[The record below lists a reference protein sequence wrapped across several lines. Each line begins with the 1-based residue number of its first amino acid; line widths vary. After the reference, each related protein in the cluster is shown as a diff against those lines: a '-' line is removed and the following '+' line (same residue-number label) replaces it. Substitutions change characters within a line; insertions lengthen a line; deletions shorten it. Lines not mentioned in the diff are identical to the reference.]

1 MMSDLRRTSPRKGI
15 AGKDTAGLWAKSSRG
30 SGPGELL
37 TTHTQRVVRALCQ
50 LAERLPYAAEQVEEP
65 RLWHR
70 AYWACWLHD
79 LGKAAHAFQAV
90 LRGQR
95 KQWDHRH
102 EVLSLA
108 FLPLV
113 CERTDPDFAWIAAAI
128 ASHHK
133 DAHELFSI
141 YDVTLPIE
149 YLQLDA
155 LSSEL
160 SQDDV
165 LSLITWLYKA
175 AQRDYTRAQ
184 AWRWGVLFPSATLC
198 PDVGDALLSTA
209 QQTIFQALEAYDRLY
224 RRLKREPATSRSNR
238 QAVLLRGLLTLADH
252 LASARAPR
260 VQVLQVPE
268 TSVLF
273 ERAGM
278 QHVQP
283 RSHQRALATTPGSV
297 VMAAPT
303 GSGKT
308 EAALLWARRQTETER
323 VSPRLVYLLPYQA
336 SLNAMR
342 RRLKQVLGADVALLH
357 GRSAQA
363 IFRELS
369 EQGYTPQEAERAA
382 RRAEDLAR
390 LQQPPVWVTTPYQLL
405 RAAYRLRGYE
415 GLWTSLQGSLVIVDE
430 VHAYEPERLGLI
442 VGLLRELVTEWG
454 VRVCAFSATMP
465 TWLHQLLS
473 ETLQA
478 SSPPRDDA
486 LFAQFQR
493 HRLELIDGQ
502 LTDSSVIDHI
512 CQEVAAGRSVLIGAN
527 TVARAQ
533 ELYTLLRQ
541 RLRPEQL
548 ELLHSRFTGR
558 DRLAKEQR
566 IIKRLAP
573 GHAQTALA
581 VVATQVIEVS
591 LNLDFERIVT
601 EPAPLEA
608 LAQRFGRVNRLGR
621 YGIVPVWVLTQPTDG
636 QGVYDQR
643 LVKRTLDVLR
653 QHADGKVL
661 NEALLS
667 DWLDHIYAGELAAEW
682 LQRIERHQ
690 QEFARACLAALRAF
704 DSADE
709 SLAEQ
714 FDQLFDGT
722 EVLPAQLQAEY
733 QRLREHSVFDA
744 QGLLV
749 PVSHIRRL
757 KAYLRWHHEWRL
769 NVADL
774 PYEPQNGLTLP

>member
-1 MMSDLRRTSPRKGI
+1 
-15 AGKDTAGLWAKSSRG
+15 
-30 SGPGELL
+30 
-37 TTHTQRVVRALCQ
+37 
-50 LAERLPYAAEQVEEP
+50 
-65 RLWHR
+65 
-70 AYWACWLHD
+70 
-79 LGKAAHAFQAV
+79 
-90 LRGQR
+90 
-95 KQWDHRH
+95 
-102 EVLSLA
+102 
-108 FLPLV
+108 
-113 CERTDPDFAWIAAAI
+113 
-128 ASHHK
+128 
-133 DAHELFSI
+133 
-141 YDVTLPIE
+141 
-149 YLQLDA
+149 
-155 LSSEL
+155 
-160 SQDDV
+160 
-165 LSLITWLYKA
+165 
-175 AQRDYTRAQ
+175 
-184 AWRWGVLFPSATLC
+184 
-198 PDVGDALLSTA
+198 
-209 QQTIFQALEAYDRLY
+209 
-224 RRLKREPATSRSNR
+224 
-238 QAVLLRGLLTLADH
+238 
-252 LASARAPR
+252 
-260 VQVLQVPE
+260 
-268 TSVLF
+268 
-273 ERAGM
+273 
-278 QHVQP
+278 
-283 RSHQRALATTPGSV
+283 
-297 VMAAPT
+297 
-303 GSGKT
+303 
-308 EAALLWARRQTETER
+308 
-323 VSPRLVYLLPYQA
+323 
-336 SLNAMR
+336 
-342 RRLKQVLGADVALLH
+342 
-357 GRSAQA
+357 
-363 IFRELS
+363 
-369 EQGYTPQEAERAA
+369 
-382 RRAEDLAR
+382 
-390 LQQPPVWVTTPYQLL
+390 
-405 RAAYRLRGYE
+405 
-415 GLWTSLQGSLVIVDE
+415 
-430 VHAYEPERLGLI
+430 
-442 VGLLRELVTEWG
+442 
-454 VRVCAFSATMP
+454 
-465 TWLHQLLS
+465 
-473 ETLQA
+473 
-478 SSPPRDDA
+478 
-486 LFAQFQR
+486 
-493 HRLELIDGQ
+493 
-502 LTDSSVIDHI
+502 
-512 CQEVAAGRSVLIGAN
+512 
-527 TVARAQ
+527 VARAQ